1 MTFMINDADS
11 SLRKLNDWELI
22 QRILKDRVNAFEIL
36 LERYRDH
43 VFSIAGKNMPL
54 YQVEDVAHD
63 IFINAYRSLG
73 SFKNKGPFRHWLSK
87 IAIRTC
93 YDHWRKAYRN
103 REIPMSTLCEEH
115 QSWIHDI
122 LSGRTQKAYEGSN
135 HQKEAAE
142 LLAWALERL
151 SPENR
156 IVLQLTYLDGLS
168 AKEAA
173 DVLGWS
179 KVNVKVRAFRSR
191 RKLKEI
197 LAKIIDGRR
206 RAI

>member
-11 SLRKLNDWELI
+11 SLRELSDWALI
-22 QRILKDRVNAFEIL
+22 QRVLKDKVNAFEIL

-43 VFSIAGKNMPL
+43 VFNITVKNIPL
-54 YQVEDVAHD
+54 ARVEDVAHD
-63 IFINAYRSLG
+63 IFLNAYRSLG
-73 SFKNKGPFRHWLSK
+73 SFKNKGPFKHWLSK
-87 IAIRTC
+87 IAVRTC
-93 YDHWRKAYRN
+93 YNHWRNTYRN
-103 REIPMSTLCEEH
+103 REISISTLSEEH

-122 LSGRTQKAYEGSN
+122 LSGRTQEAYEGSN

-156 IVLQLTYLDGLS
+156 MVLQLIYLDGLS
-168 AKEAA
+168 TKEAA
-173 DVLGWS
+173 DILGWS

-191 RKLKEI
+191 NKLRKI
-197 LAKIIDGRR
+197 LGKVIDGRR
-206 RAI
+206 G